1 MFQLIRNDTESNRVT
16 AEHFASL
23 YTELENCKIF
33 RLSRNITLEKHLL
46 VSNESNNFDVF
57 NSTHTASHNRLNILK

>member
-1 MFQLIRNDTESNRVT
+1 MTQRAIELLLSIS
-16 AEHFASL
+16 HHL

-33 RLSRNITLEKHLL
+33 CLSRNITLEKHLL